1 MTLPYKRFFI
11 SIGEVINMLDIR
23 KIKENPDAVKAGMKA
38 KEVDCDA
45 IIDRILELDVAI
57 RALKTASETRT
68 AQKNKLSKEN
78 GKLYGMKKG
87 LEKKG
92 QDTAEVDAKIAAN
105 SCESMKI
112 DEENAADLEKLNVL
126 NAEYRTAM
134 LSLPNMPD
142 ADLLPGGKENNQPL
156 RYVGEKHSFDFEPKH
171 HVDLCTDLGLIDYE
185 RGVKLAGSGNWMYT
199 GMGARLEWALLN
211 YFIDTHTADGYD
223 FILPPHMLEYK
234 CGETAGQFPKFAD
247 EVFKIANHPTE
258 NGIFYMLPT
267 AEAALASVYRDE
279 ILTEKDLPKKFF
291 AYTPCFRREAGSARA
306 DERGMVRGHRFN
318 KVEMF
323 QFTTPEG
330 SDEAFEELVK
340 KAENLVAGLGL
351 HFRTV
356 KLAAGDCSASMAR
369 TYDIE
374 ILIPSM
380 NGYKEVSS
388 VSNARDYQARRGNIR
403 YRRADGKIDFVH
415 TLNGSGLATSR
426 IFPALVEQNQRA
438 DGSVVVPEVLRKYL
452 GGIEVIEK
460 K

>member
-1 MTLPYKRFFI
+1 
-11 SIGEVINMLDIR
+11 MLDIR
-23 KIKENPDAVKAGMKA
+23 KIKENPDAVKAGLKA

-45 IIDRILELDVAI
+45 IVDKILELDVQV
-57 RALKTASETRT
+57 RALKTSTETKT
-68 AQKNKLSKEN
+68 AEKNKLSKEN
-78 GKLYGMKKG
+78 GKLFGQKKG
-87 LEKKG
+87 AEKRG
-92 QDTAEVDAKIAAN
+92 EDVSAIEAKIAENMAA
-105 SCESMKI
+105 SVKI
-112 DEENAADLEKLNVL
+112 DEAIADDKAKLKEL
-126 NAEYRTAM
+126 DAELYTNLLA
-134 LSLPNMPD
+134 LPNLPD
-142 ADLLPGGKENNQPL
+142 ADLLPGGKENNEPL
-156 RYVGEKHSFDFEPKH
+156 RYIGEKHSFDFEPKH

-185 RGVKLAGSGNWMYT
+185 RGVKLAGGGNWMYT

-223 FILPPHMLEYK
+223 FILPPHMLEYQ
-234 CGETAGQFPKFAD
+234 CGLTAGQFPKFAD

-258 NGIFYMLPT
+258 GGTFYMLPT

-279 ILTEKDLPKKFF
+279 ILTEADLPKKFF
-291 AYTPCFRREAGSARA
+291 AYTPCFRREAGSHRA
-306 DERGMVRGHRFN
+306 DERGMVRGHQFN

-426 IFPALVEQNQRA
+426 IFPAIVEQNQRA
-438 DGSVVVPEVLRKYL
+438 DGSIVVPEVLRKYL

>member
-1 MTLPYKRFFI
+1 
-11 SIGEVINMLDIR
+11 MLDIK
-23 KIKENPDAVKAGMKA
+23 KIKENPDAIKAGMKA

-45 IIDRILELDVAI
+45 IIDQILELDVAV
-57 RALKTASETRT
+57 RGLKTTSEGRT
-68 AQKNKLSKEN
+68 AQINKISKEN
-78 GKLYGMKKG
+78 GKLFGMKKG

-92 QDTAEVDAKIAAN
+92 ENTAEVEAKIAAN
-105 SCESMKI
+105 I
-112 DEENAADLEKLNVL
+112 AQVNAL
-126 NAEYRTAM
+126 NAENEADTAKLKELNGQFRLAM

-142 ADLLPGGKENNQPL
+142 ADLLPGGKENNEPI
-156 RYVGEKHSFDFEPKH
+156 RYVGEKHAFDFEPKH
-171 HVDLCTDLGLIDYE
+171 HVDLCEGLGLIDYT
-185 RGVKLAGSGNWMYT
+185 RGVKLAGAGNWMYT
-199 GMGARLEWALLN
+199 GLGARLEWALLN

-223 FILPPHMLEYK
+223 FILPPHMLEYA

-258 NGIFYMLPT
+258 NGTFYMLPT

-291 AYTPCFRREAGSARA
+291 AYTPCFRREAGSHRA
-306 DERGMVRGHRFN
+306 DERGMVRGHQFN

-426 IFPALVEQNQRA
+426 IFPAIVEQNQRA
-438 DGSVVVPEVLRKYL
+438 DGSVVIPEVLRKYL
-452 GGIEVIEK
+452 GGMEVIEK

>member
-1 MTLPYKRFFI
+1 
-11 SIGEVINMLDIR
+11 MLDIR
-23 KIKENPDAVKAGMKA
+23 KIKENPDAVKAGLKA

-45 IIDRILELDVAI
+45 TIDRILELDVAI
-57 RALKTASETRT
+57 RGLKTSSEGRT
-68 AQKNKLSKEN
+68 AQKNKLAKEN

-92 QDTAEVDAKIAAN
+92 QDTSEVDAKIAAN
-105 SCESMKI
+105 TCESIKL
-112 DEENAADLEKLNVL
+112 DQENAADLEKLNEL

-134 LSLPNMPD
+134 LSLPNLPD
-142 ADLLPGGKENNQPL
+142 ADLLPGGKENNEPL
-156 RYVGEKHSFDFEPKH
+156 RYIGEKHSFDFEPKH
-171 HVDLCTDLGLIDYE
+171 HVDICTELGLIDYE
-185 RGVKLAGSGNWMYT
+185 RGVKLAGAGNWMYT

-258 NGIFYMLPT
+258 GGIFYMLPT

-279 ILTEKDLPKKFF
+279 ILTEADLPKKFF
-291 AYTPCFRREAGSARA
+291 AYTPCFRREAGSHRA
-306 DERGMVRGHRFN
+306 DERGMVRGHQFN

-323 QFTTPEG
+323 QFTTAEG

-388 VSNARDYQARRGNIR
+388 VSNARDFQARRGNIR
-403 YRRADGKIDFVH
+403 YRRADGKLDFVH

-426 IFPALVEQNQRA
+426 IFPAIVEQNQRA
-438 DGSVVVPEVLRKYL
+438 DGSIVVPEVLRKYL
-452 GGIEVIEK
+452 GGIEIITK
-460 K
+460 

>member
-1 MTLPYKRFFI
+1 
-11 SIGEVINMLDIR
+11 MLDIK
-23 KIKENPDAVKAGMKA
+23 KIKENPDDVKAGLKA

-45 IIDRILELDVAI
+45 IVDRILELDVQV
-57 RALKTASETRT
+57 RGLKTSTEGKT

-78 GKLYGMKKG
+78 GKLFGQKKG
-87 LEKKG
+87 AEKRG
-92 QDTAEVDAKIAAN
+92 EDVSAIEAQIAAN
-105 SCESMKI
+105 MAESVKI
-112 DEENAADLEKLNVL
+112 DEAIADDRKLLKELDEELYNC
-126 NAEYRTAM
+126 M
-134 LSLPNMPD
+134 LALPNLPD
-142 ADLLPGGKENNQPL
+142 ADLLPGGKENNEPL
-156 RYVGEKHSFDFEPKH
+156 RYIGEKHSFDFEPKH

-185 RGVKLAGSGNWMYT
+185 RGVKLAGGGNWMYT

-223 FILPPHMLEYK
+223 FILPPHMLEYQ
-234 CGETAGQFPKFAD
+234 CGLTAGQFPKFAD

-258 NGIFYMLPT
+258 GGTFYMLPT

-279 ILTEKDLPKKFF
+279 ILTESDLPKKFF
-291 AYTPCFRREAGSARA
+291 AYTPCFRREAGSHRA
-306 DERGMVRGHRFN
+306 DERGMVRGHQFN

-403 YRRADGKIDFVH
+403 YRRADGRIDFVH

-426 IFPALVEQNQRA
+426 IFPAIVEQNQRA
-438 DGSVVVPEVLRKYL
+438 DGSIVIPEVLRKYL
-452 GGIEVIEK
+452 GGMEVIEK